1 MVKVKAYEL
10 RKSDDAALQK
20 KLDELKG
27 ELSQL
32 RIAKVTGGAPA
43 KLSKIKV
50 TRKAIA
56 RVLTVI
62 TEKKR
67 SALREQYRDKKL
79 KPLDLRPKL
88 TRKLRRALT
97 KDEKKAVQLRIL
109 KRKLNFPPRS
119 FTVAKLD

>member
-1 MVKVKAYEL
+1 MKVKAYEL
-10 RKSDDAALQK
+10 RKKDDAALLKQ
-20 KLDELKG
+20 LDELKA

-67 SALREQYRDKKL
+67 SVLKEQYKNKRL
-79 KPLDLRPKL
+79 KPLDLRPRL

-97 KDEKKAVQLRIL
+97 KDEKKAIQLCVL
-109 KRKLNFPPRS
+109 KRKLNFPQRA
-119 FTVAKLD
+119 FTVPKLD